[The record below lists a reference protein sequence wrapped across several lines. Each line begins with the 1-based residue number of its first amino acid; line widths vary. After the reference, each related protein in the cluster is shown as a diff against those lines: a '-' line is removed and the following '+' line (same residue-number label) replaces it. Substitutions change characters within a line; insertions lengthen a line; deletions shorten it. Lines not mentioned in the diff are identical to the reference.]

1 VFLSGDLAYVADGN
15 EGLYIVNISDPSNP
29 YEVGFYE
36 MWAGANDVYVEGD
49 YAYVGSFFFEVVDIS
64 DPANPYQVCE
74 VELGEG
80 AIGVDVKDDYAFCAG
95 DEYGLIVIN
104 ISDPLNAYEV
114 SSCSTSGD
122 AYGVKV
128 QGNFAY
134 VACLNGSMSVV
145 NINNPNNPILA
156 GFLYLPGW
164 STKLDVTG
172 DHAYVTAGEGGLRVI
187 DIQVPA
193 QPNEVGVFETPDA
206 TYGVF
211 VQGDYAYL
219 ANDDGGLRVI
229 GTSDPSNPNEVGHC
243 DISGD
248 VVEVYVSG
256 DYAYLPSDDSTLH
269 VIDIS
274 DPLEPIEIGSC
285 FTPCEP
291 FGVFVSGDYAY
302 LGGMYDGLRIIDIST
317 PTAPFEV
324 GFYDTEDYAMRV
336 FVQGIFAYVADYN
349 GGLRVIDVSVPSEPS
364 EVGYCTFDDAQ
375 GVFVSGSYA
384 YVAAGGEGLVVV
396 DVSNPNSPFMV
407 CSYETHWACD
417 IYVTGDHAYVADY
430 SGGLRVI
437 DISAPSNPNEVGY
450 YVTPGGA
457 EGVFC
462 SGAFTFIADGMGLQI
477 LQFLGGSL
485 AVSAT
490 ATPDEVCE
498 GESSQLN
505 GYAGGGS
512 GSYSYSWTSDPPGF
526 TSTEQNPIVIPTETK
541 DYIIEVNDGT
551 VSIYDTVTVTMFP
564 FPGIPGTPS
573 GPTSVCANGG
583 NTEYS
588 TSGATNATSY
598 SWVIDPEEA
607 GEISGTSASV
617 TIFWDEDFLGEANLS
632 VAGINNFC
640 EGSYSDE
647 LLITLYLP
655 DVSLEPYDTVCVGWS
670 AFELT
675 GGSPGGGVYSG
686 TGVEDG
692 WFDPTVAGV
701 GTHTITYTYQ
711 DTALCENSAEQDM
724 VVDVCTGINL
734 PDGMSIGVL
743 PNPSSGLFK
752 IIIKSYITEKVNI
765 KIMNNQ
771 GVEVFE
777 ELNVELTDRYMTEV
791 NLQQYSKGLYYLYI
805 HANDATYIEKI
816 IVK

>member
-1 VFLSGDLAYVADGN
+1 
-15 EGLYIVNISDPSNP
+15 
-29 YEVGFYE
+29 
-36 MWAGANDVYVEGD
+36 
-49 YAYVGSFFFEVVDIS
+49 VGSFYFEVVDIS

-80 AIGVDVKDDYAFCAG
+80 AIGVDVKGDYAYCAG

-114 SSCSTSGD
+114 SSCSTMGH
-122 AYGVKV
+122 AYGVEV

-134 VACLNGSMSVV
+134 VVCISGLMTVV
-145 NINNPNNPILA
+145 SITSPNSPYVV
-156 GFLYLPGW
+156 GFLDLPGW
-164 STKLDVTG
+164 STELDIIG
-172 DHAYVTAGEGGLRVI
+172 NHAYVPAGEGGMRVI

-219 ANDDGGLRVI
+219 ANEDGGLRVI
-229 GTSDPSNPNEVGHC
+229 GISDPSNPNEVGHC

-248 VVEVYVSG
+248 VVGVYVSG
-256 DYAYLPSDDSTLH
+256 DHAYLPSDDSTLH
-269 VIDIS
+269 VIDVS
-274 DPLEPIEIGSC
+274 DPSQPIEIGSC
-285 FTPCEP
+285 YTACEP
-291 FGVFVSGDYAY
+291 FGVFVLGDYAY
-302 LGGMYDGLRIIDIST
+302 LGGMYDGLRVIDIST
-317 PTAPFEV
+317 PTAPIEV
-324 GFYDTEDYAMRV
+324 GFYDTPDYAMSV
-336 FVQGIFAYVADYN
+336 FVLDNFAYVADYD
-349 GGLRVIDVSVPSEPS
+349 GGLRVIDISTPANPV
-364 EVGYCTFDDAQ
+364 EVGACTFDEAH

-384 YVAAGGEGLVVV
+384 YVASGGEGLVVV

-407 CSYETHWACD
+407 SSYETWWATGV
-417 IYVTGDHAYVADY
+417 YVNGDHAYVADY
-430 SGGLRVI
+430 SSGLRVI
-437 DISAPSNPNEVGY
+437 DISTPSNPNEVGY
-450 YVTPGGA
+450 YNTPGDA

-462 SGAFTFIADGMGLQI
+462 SGAFTFVADGMGLQI

-485 AVSAT
+485 AVTAT
-490 ATPDEVCE
+490 ATPDEICD

-505 GYAGGGS
+505 GFAVGGS
-512 GSYSYSWTSDPPGF
+512 GNYSYSWTSDPPGF
-526 TSTEQNPIVIPTETK
+526 TSTEQNPIVTPTETT
-541 DYIIEVNDGT
+541 DYILEVNDGT
-551 VSIYDTVTVTMFP
+551 VSIYDTVTVTVIP
-564 FPGIPGTPS
+564 LPGVPGTPS

-607 GEISGTSASV
+607 GEISGTSISV

-632 VAGINNFC
+632 VVGINNFC
-640 EGSYSDE
+640 EGPYSDE

-655 DVSLEPYDTVCVGWS
+655 DVSLESFDTVCVGWA

-675 GGSPGGGVYSG
+675 GGSPAGGVYSG
-686 TGVEDG
+686 TGVADG

-701 GTHTITYTYQ
+701 GTHIITYTFTDIY
-711 DTALCENSAEQDM
+711 LCENSAEQDI
-724 VVDVCTGINL
+724 VVDACTGINL

-743 PNPSSGLFK
+743 PNPNSGLFK
-752 IIIKSYITEKVNI
+752 VFIKSNITEKVNI
-765 KIMNNQ
+765 KVMNNQ

-777 ELNVELTDRYMTEV
+777 ELNVEISDKYMTEV
-791 NLQQYSKGLYYLYI
+791 NLHNYARGLYYLYI
-805 HANDATYIEKI
+805 HTNDATYIEKI